1 MKVIRRDPAKGYIDT
16 NFWLPKSFA
25 NVEGVKNALTFD
37 FSEKGKPNVLVLW
50 KETPSHLI
58 VPREFWDTTS
68 SDFTFPIVDCR
79 PIAYQRV
86 QIESKI
92 RLDHL
97 PNLQGVLTP
106 TGDDVQRHA
115 MEALLPSRG
124 GILQLACGKGKAQ
137 PRSTP
142 IPTTRGWR
150 ALGDLQV
157 GDEVFGSDG
166 KPTRVVGVF
175 PQGVLPVYRVT
186 MEDGTSTRC
195 CNEHLWFTQTPGDR
209 RKGLPGQV
217 RSMGLICET
226 LRSAAGAQHAIPR
239 TEPLEYP
246 DAEGVYSPLL
256 IGAYLGDGHSAVYRG
271 ARRIQIDKGSAEF
284 HAILAKELNA
294 VGEPYGTA
302 TDKRSKNIS
311 TFIRF
316 EHGMGDT
323 FWEVLE
329 ELGLIGIPSEEKFI
343 PEKYL
348 RASVRERVAL
358 LDALL
363 LTDGSIVPTGRTFST
378 SSPKLR
384 DGVVELARSLGIRV
398 SIEPRQT
405 YYTYRGERRKG
416 RPSWRLYMT
425 HPRWGKGRYEKQY
438 IQSVEPEGWQDCVCI
453 KVEAEDSLYVTEDFI
468 LTHNTVVALD
478 FIARKKVPTLIVVDT
493 TQLIEQW
500 LTSINM
506 FLNIPD
512 GVGMMGDG
520 EFRWH
525 HPVVVATYHTL
536 AARAATLPEEIRRW
550 FGMIIWDEAH
560 HVAAPTFARSADL
573 FFGHRF
579 GLTATPDRSD
589 GQHVIY
595 NFHIGRVLFKDL
607 TQKLKPKIFF
617 KWTGLSLDPQDS
629 YVQIETRDKNG
640 ELHIGKTAVFF
651 GQWRERLR
659 AVLSEVQLAVS
670 QDRKIIVLSQSVDEA
685 VNLLALWNGRSD
697 NDLYT
702 DVPKPTERDVGET
715 IMPAMLS
722 TESKIS
728 LVKKLAELRNLLKD
742 PALNPI
748 KRQTFEE
755 KVKNIRFRLDQDR
768 VSKKIEALRRKKQ
781 KAYLKELLAM
791 PSTGGLM
798 IYKVEASARTAM
810 LRSKQVTFAIMKYGK
825 EGLDEPALDTVI
837 VSTPISDRNTLQQI
851 MGRPSREKEGK
862 KGPIVVFL
870 EDNVGP
876 MIGMCVKLRSH
887 LKGWAI
893 EEGGPYSYELID
905 NPATTNRRQSW
916 SNQLRVSGS

>member
-16 NFWLPKSFA
+16 NFWLPKTFC

-86 QIESKI
+86 EIESKI

-124 GILQLACGKGKAQ
+124 GILQLACGKGK
-137 PRSTP
+137 
-142 IPTTRGWR
+142 
-150 ALGDLQV
+150 
-157 GDEVFGSDG
+157 
-166 KPTRVVGVF
+166 
-175 PQGVLPVYRVT
+175 
-186 MEDGTSTRC
+186 
-195 CNEHLWFTQTPGDR
+195 
-209 RKGLPGQV
+209 
-217 RSMGLICET
+217 
-226 LRSAAGAQHAIPR
+226 
-239 TEPLEYP
+239 
-246 DAEGVYSPLL
+246 
-256 IGAYLGDGHSAVYRG
+256 
-271 ARRIQIDKGSAEF
+271 
-284 HAILAKELNA
+284 
-294 VGEPYGTA
+294 
-302 TDKRSKNIS
+302 
-311 TFIRF
+311 
-316 EHGMGDT
+316 
-323 FWEVLE
+323 
-329 ELGLIGIPSEEKFI
+329 
-343 PEKYL
+343 
-348 RASVRERVAL
+348 
-358 LDALL
+358 
-363 LTDGSIVPTGRTFST
+363 
-378 SSPKLR
+378 
-384 DGVVELARSLGIRV
+384 
-398 SIEPRQT
+398 
-405 YYTYRGERRKG
+405 
-416 RPSWRLYMT
+416 
-425 HPRWGKGRYEKQY
+425 
-438 IQSVEPEGWQDCVCI
+438 
-453 KVEAEDSLYVTEDFI
+453 
-468 LTHNTVVALD
+468 TVVALD

-629 YVQIETRDKNG
+629 YVQVETRDKNG

-659 AVLSEVQLAVS
+659 TVLDEVQLAIT
-670 QDRKIIVLSQSVDEA
+670 QGRKIIVLSQSVDEA
-685 VNLLALWNGRSD
+685 VNLLALWNGKSD

-702 DVPKPTERDVGET
+702 DVPKPTERDVNET
-715 IMPAMLS
+715 IMPAGLS
-722 TESKIS
+722 TEARTS

-742 PALNPI
+742 PALNPV
-748 KRQTFEE
+748 KRQTFED
-755 KVKNIRFRLDQDR
+755 KVKNIKFRLEQDR
-768 VSKKIEALRRKKQ
+768 VSKKIEGLHRKRQ
-781 KAYLKELLAM
+781 KAYLKELLEM

-862 KGPIVVFL
+862 KGPVVVFL

-876 MIGMCVKLRSH
+876 MIGMCVELRSH
-887 LKGWAI
+887 LKSWPI
-893 EEGGPYSYELID
+893 EEGGPYDYELIG